1 MKNIDLSYFNNKDLG
16 ELIKYGDELFNS
28 KIEDKIHAHKVYV
41 TVLNQLPRIFKFLKT
56 DRISKSF
63 LKIFFSFWLKFFVNF

>member
-41 TVLNQLPRIFKFLKT
+41 TVLNQLPRIFKFPFPKLRLFYLKMYLAYHSLR
-56 DRISKSF
+56 DK
-63 LKIFFSFWLKFFVNF
+63 